1 MKPEDLPVDGRRFFL
16 ERHEYG
22 YQVRRYHND
31 NASAVEPTKQQALE
45 KAREFARNASTKN
58 KRAQVKVRK
67 NGTFQRVEDYVDG
80 KPVSD

>member
-1 MKPEDLPVDGRRFFL
+1 VNPQDLPVADRRFFVEL
-16 ERHEYG
+16 HKEG
-22 YQVRRYHND
+22 YQVRRYHKD
-31 NASAVEPTKQQALE
+31 NASAVEPTKQQALA

-67 NGTFQRVEDYVDG
+67 NGAFQRVEDYVDG